1 MKDDKIGFQKWS
13 LILLMFFVGICLN
26 SIAYG
31 EGTLAVTLPGSG
43 TGTVKSSDNLI
54 NCGTSGT
61 DCQGSYQENKR
72 ITLNASSSETSYFAG
87 WSGDPCS
94 GVTKSSCSFTMDN
107 NKNITAIFELNPTLV
122 LTKSGNGK
130 GSVKSSTRSSMG
142 SRQSSSVGIDCGPEC
157 REDSAQ
163 FDHNKKITLKAT
175 VDPYST
181 FLGWEGFDCT
191 GITNPQCTILM
202 DQTKNVTARFEV
214 PDISISP
221 TFYDF
226 KDVRLKQSSPPASF
240 TITNE
245 GIGNLKLT
253 KIEMLG
259 TDARLFKMTRS
270 MTRSRQQTLTLS
282 PGGQY
287 PFSVTFSPT
296 SIGLKT
302 ATLRITSNDPD
313 ESVMEIVLTGKGTD
327 SIFTASN
334 TPMVAGAVL
343 QTFNLLGLIT
353 DLSSLSPI
361 GNYTGNIKMSTTNP
375 GHFTIP
381 YHKDAISLPS
391 MECEE
396 GGTISLKITW
406 DGPTLPTDPSQ
417 IIDLKIQMTFDS
429 CTQFGCLI
437 NGMIQIIFE
446 GPLSDPTKIKISVPE
461 LTYSNTDP
469 GDDVTI
475 KDLMITITGFTMEAD
490 HLISGTI
497 EVSGTLSGTLGG
509 SPIDMECENF
519 KIEFVLSSTGTTITI
534 SGKIKPSCLGDWV
547 TITTPTPIF
556 IPMGDACPTAGEI
569 VAVSGEYTVRILISS
584 NYNITVYFNGTLI
597 QTYTNCREVAGLCCN
612 KP

>member
-31 EGTLAVTLPGSG
+31 EGDLTVTLSGSG

-54 NCGTSGT
+54 NCGTGGT
-61 DCQGSYQENKR
+61 DCQESYQENKR
-72 ITLNASSSETSYFAG
+72 ITLNASRSENSYFAG
-87 WSGDPCS
+87 WSGNPCS
-94 GVTKSSCSFTMDN
+94 GVTKPSCSFTMDTD
-107 NKNITAIFELNPTLV
+107 KNIVAIFETNPTLV
-122 LTKSGNGK
+122 LNKSGNGK
-130 GSVKSSTRSSMG
+130 GSVKSSTRNSRG
-142 SRQSSSVGIDCGPEC
+142 SRQNSTAGIDCGPEC
-157 REDSAQ
+157 QEDSAQ

-181 FLGWEGFDCT
+181 FLGWDGFECT
-191 GITNPQCTILM
+191 GITNPQCSILM

-253 KIEMLG
+253 KIEVLG

-270 MTRSRQQTLTLS
+270 MTRRRQRTITLN

-296 SIGLKT
+296 SMGLKT

-334 TPMVAGAVL
+334 TPMVAGAVV
-343 QTFNLLGLIT
+343 QTVNLLGLIT

-361 GNYTGNIKMSTTNP
+361 GNYTGNIKMSTINP
-375 GHFTIP
+375 GHSTLP
-381 YHKDAISLPS
+381 YIKDGISLPT

-396 GGTISLKITW
+396 GGSISLNVTW
-406 DGPTLPTDPSQ
+406 DGPPIPTDPSQ
-417 IIDLKIQMTFDS
+417 ISDLNIKMTFDS
-429 CTQFGCLI
+429 CTQFGCTM
-437 NGMIQIIFE
+437 NGTVRIIFE

-461 LTYSNTDP
+461 LTYTNTNT

-475 KDLMITITGFTMEAD
+475 KDLSITITGFTMETD

-497 EVSGTLSGTLGG
+497 EVSGTLSGTVGG
-509 SPIDMECENF
+509 SPIDVVCENF
-519 KIEFVLSSTGTTITI
+519 KIEFVSSSEGTSITI

-556 IPMGDACPTAGEI
+556 IPMGDECPTAGEI
-569 VAVSGEYTVRILISS
+569 VATSGEYNVRIVISS
-584 NYNITVYFNGTLI
+584 NYNITVYFNETPI
-597 QTYTNCREVAGLCCN
+597 ETYTNCREVMDLCCN
-612 KP
+612 EP

>member
-1 MKDDKIGFQKWS
+1 MNGDKMRFPKWP
-13 LILLMFFVGICLN
+13 LILLMFFVGISLN
-26 SIAYG
+26 SIAHG
-31 EGTLAVTLPGSG
+31 EGELTVTLSGSG
-43 TGTVKSSDNLI
+43 TGIVKSSDNLI
-54 NCGTSGT
+54 NCGV
-61 DCQGSYQENKR
+61 DCQENYQENKR
-72 ITLNASSSETSYFAG
+72 ITLNASGNENSYFAG

-94 GVTKSSCSFTMDN
+94 GVTKPSCSFTMDHD
-107 NKNITAIFELNPTLV
+107 KNITAIFELKPTLV

-142 SRQSSSVGIDCGPEC
+142 SRQSSSVGIDCGPDC
-157 REDSAQ
+157 PQDSAL
-163 FDHNKKITLKAT
+163 FDHNRKIVLKAT

-181 FLGWEGFDCT
+181 FLGWDGFECT
-191 GITNPQCTILM
+191 GITSPQCTILM
-202 DQTKNVTARFEV
+202 DQSKEVTARFEL

-226 KDVRLKQSSPPASF
+226 KDVRVRQSSPPASF
-240 TITNE
+240 TIMNNGT
-245 GIGNLKLT
+245 GNLKLT
-253 KIEMLG
+253 KIELLG
-259 TDARLFKMTRS
+259 TDARLFKITRS

-287 PFSVTFSPT
+287 SFSVTFSPT

-313 ESVMEIVLTGKGTD
+313 ASITEIALTGKGTD

-334 TPMVAGAVL
+334 TPMVAGAIV

-353 DLSSLSPI
+353 DLNSLSPI
-361 GNYTGNIKMSTTNP
+361 GNYPGNIKMSTTTP
-375 GHFTIP
+375 GHFIIP

-396 GGTISLKITW
+396 SGTISLKVTW

-429 CTQFGCLI
+429 CTQFGCSI

-461 LTYSNTDP
+461 LTYSNTNT
-469 GDDVTI
+469 GEDVTI

-497 EVSGTLSGTLGG
+497 EVSGTLSGTSGG
-509 SPIDMECENF
+509 SPIDMECEQF
-519 KIEFVLSSTGTTITI
+519 KIEFVPSSTGTTITI
-534 SGKIKPSCLGDWV
+534 SGRIKPSCLGDWV

-569 VAVSGEYTVRILISS
+569 VAISGEYTVRIVISS
-584 NYNITVYFNGTLI
+584 NYNITVYFNETLI
-597 QTYTNCREVAGLCCN
+597 QTYTNCRDVAALCCN

>member
-1 MKDDKIGFQKWS
+1 MNSDKIGFQKWS
-13 LILLMFFVGICLN
+13 LMMLMFFAVICLN

-31 EGTLAVTLPGSG
+31 EGDLTVTISGSG
-43 TGTVKSSDNLI
+43 TGTVKGSDNLI
-54 NCGTSGT
+54 NCGV
-61 DCQGSYQENKR
+61 DCEESYQENKR
-72 ITLNASSSETSYFAG
+72 VTLNASGSENSYFAG

-94 GVTKSSCSFTMDN
+94 GVTKPSCSFTMDTD
-107 NKNITAIFELNPTLV
+107 KNIVAIFELNPTLT
-122 LTKSGNGK
+122 LKKSGEGK
-130 GSVKSSTRSSMG
+130 GSVKSSTRNGRG
-142 SRQSSSVGIDCGPEC
+142 SRQSLPAGIDCGPEC
-157 REDSAQ
+157 QEDSAQ

-181 FLGWEGFDCT
+181 FLGWDGFECT

-202 DQTKNVTARFEV
+202 DQTKNLIARFEV

-245 GIGNLKLT
+245 GTGNLKLT

-375 GHFTIP
+375 GHSTLP
-381 YHKDAISLPS
+381 YIKDGISLPS
-391 MECEE
+391 MKCEE
-396 GGTISLKITW
+396 GGSISLNVTW
-406 DGPTLPTDPSQ
+406 DGPAIPTDPSQ
-417 IIDLKIQMTFDS
+417 IVDLNIKMTFDA
-429 CTQFGCLI
+429 CTQYGWSM
-437 NGMIQIIFE
+437 NGKVQIIFE

-461 LTYSNTDP
+461 LTYTNTNT

-475 KDLMITITGFTMEAD
+475 KDLSITITGFTMEAD

-497 EVSGTLSGTLGG
+497 EVSGTLSGIVGG
-509 SPIDMECENF
+509 SPIDVVCENF
-519 KIEFVLSSTGTTITI
+519 KIEFVLSSDGTSITI

-556 IPMGDACPTAGEI
+556 IPMGDDCPTAGEI
-569 VAVSGEYTVRILISS
+569 VATSGEYNVRIEISQD
-584 NYNITVYFNGTLI
+584 YKITVYFNDTPI
-597 QTYTNCREVAGLCCN
+597 ETYNNCREVMGLCCN
-612 KP
+612 